1 MTTMAEHRGS
11 NRRDTFQLVPAPEVD
26 GTIETYTLRY
36 TSGLNAEW
44 NFETVIPW
52 GAKRLT
58 PEQERTFLDRAVQA
72 YVEIVG
78 RAS

>member
-1 MTTMAEHRGS
+1 MSMTEQTDDG
-11 NRRDTFQLVPAPEVD
+11 RRDTFQLVPAPEAD

-44 NFETVIPW
+44 SFETVIPW
-52 GAKRLT
+52 GTKRLT
-58 PEQERTFLDRAVQA
+58 PEQERDFLDRAVQA

-78 RAS
+78 SGS